1 MRDTFRYII
10 DNYGERAGTKL
21 DPQDG
26 LHSLMSS
33 QAVDQLIKLAKISTS
48 DYIVEGSV
56 GKGLYAYVPWLAVRS
71 RDESVAKS
79 ITQGYY
85 VVYLFRADMSG
96 FYLSLMQGWNYFYT
110 KHNERV
116 APARAEVQSVS
127 DHWRRELSSDISQFD
142 VARIDLRRN
151 HRTPRGYE
159 ASHICGKFYPAADI
173 PSDEALAADLSALL
187 RIYSKLGK
195 KLGSAAFSKYNDSVV
210 HIKTASNSHAPKTS
224 RLL

>member
-1 MRDTFRYII
+1 MRDTFRYLI

-26 LHSLMSS
+26 LHSLMTSK
-33 QAVDQLIKLAKISTS
+33 AVDQLIKLAKISTS

-116 APARAEVQSVS
+116 APARAEIQSIS
-127 DHWRRELSSDISQFD
+127 DHWRRELSSDISQFN
-142 VARIDLRRN
+142 VARIDLPAITERRADTKRATSVAN
-151 HRTPRGYE
+151 SIPLLIFRLTRLWQQ
-159 ASHICGKFYPAADI
+159 ICR
-173 PSDEALAADLSALL
+173 LS
-187 RIYSKLGK
+187 
-195 KLGSAAFSKYNDSVV
+195 
-210 HIKTASNSHAPKTS
+210 
-224 RLL
+224 